1 MTNSPANNHQD
12 PANKRSFFA
21 QARHRLRHK
30 KAAFREKHPYLFWT
44 LRLGFWAGVLLVLFL
59 IGFAAAV
66 YWGAFGD
73 LPSKDDLKK
82 INTRVASEVYTAD
95 GKLIGKYYLE
105 NRIFVDIDSIS
116 PHVIHALVATED
128 ERFFKH
134 KGVDFR
140 SLSRVLFKTILMG
153 KNTGGGSTISQQ
165 LIKNIFKRKSYG
177 FLTIPVIKFKEIFIS
192 RRLEKVYSKD
202 ELLELY
208 LNTVPFGNRIFGIEV
223 AANRYF
229 GKHAAN
235 LKVEEAALLVGMLK
249 GTGAYSPIRHPKK
262 AIKRR
267 NVVLHQLERNGYLT
281 PEQMAKLKDKPLDI
295 RYHKEGSNEGEAT
308 YFREQLRR
316 DVDALLKQFDKEDG
330 TTYNLYT
337 DGLKIY
343 TTIDSRIQR
352 YAEKAVAIHLSKL
365 QKIFNK
371 HWRKRRKPWKKS
383 KAILPFM
390 KQSERYKRLKQAGW
404 TKDHIFSSFLDS
416 TQMQI
421 FTWQGVRDTLISP
434 KDSIVHYLSLLNT
447 GVLALDVQS
456 GAVKAWV
463 GGIDFHHLKYDHV
476 KAKRQ
481 VGSTFKP
488 VVYAAVLRAGRRPCE
503 YISNDSLTIVDDDKL
518 WTPNNAEGHYGGYYS
533 MSGALAHSVNVAA
546 VRMVQ
551 EAGIA
556 PVISLA
562 HTNGFKSV
570 IPKVPSIALGSMD
583 GSLEDLVTLYS
594 TFARKGQVK
603 APFYLTRIE
612 TAEGDTLIQFDQKK
626 NFVQGLKPSISA
638 LMTNMLEMVV
648 DSGTARR
655 LHTRYNLPK
664 GIAGKTGTT
673 QGQSDGWFI
682 GYTPRLALGVW
693 VGGEIPSVRFRSLA
707 LGQGANTALPI
718 WGLTMKQIVND
729 KSLRKY
735 HPRPFPPLP
744 DSLAQMLN
752 CPSFV
757 ESLIVEEPEVE
768 LLPGDEGILDRVLRE
783 QRERAKK
790 RKAKRKQRAGHRR
803 KKKKKRAKWWQRV
816 FGKRH

>member
-1 MTNSPANNHQD
+1 MNKNPNSLSPKT
-12 PANKRSFFA
+12 KRPSSRFAKATQSF
-21 QARHRLRHK
+21 RK
-30 KAAFREKHPYLFWT
+30 KHPRIHLIFRVGLWSGIFLFVVT
-44 LRLGFWAGVLLVLFL
+44 LGFTL
-59 IGFAAAV
+59 AV
-66 YWGAFGD
+66 YFGAFGR
-73 LPSKDDLKK
+73 LPGKEDLKK
-82 INTRVASEVYTAD
+82 INTRVASEVYSAD

-140 SLSRVLFKTILMG
+140 SLSRVFFKTILMG

-165 LIKNIFKRKSYG
+165 LIKNIFKRQDHG
-177 FLTIPVIKFKEIFIS
+177 FFTIPITKLKEIFIS

-223 AANRYF
+223 ASNRYF
-229 GKHAAN
+229 GKHASQ
-235 LKVEEAALLVGMLK
+235 LRVEEAALLVGMLK
-249 GTGAYSPIRHPKK
+249 GTGTYSPIKHPKK
-262 AIKRR
+262 ALKRR
-267 NVVLHQLERNGYLT
+267 NIVLNQLERNGYLS
-281 PEQMAKLKDKPLDI
+281 KDKKTKLQNVPLKI
-295 RYHKEGSNEGEAT
+295 KYHKEGSNEGVAT
-308 YFREQLRR
+308 YFRERVRQ
-316 DVDALLKQFDKEDG
+316 DVDAILKQLEKEDG
-330 TTYNLYT
+330 SPYNLYT

-343 TTIDSRIQR
+343 TTIDSKIQA
-352 YAEKAVAIHLSKL
+352 YAENAVQAHMSRL
-365 QKIFNK
+365 QKLFDK
-371 HWRKRRKPWKKS
+371 HWKRRRKPWTKAKS
-383 KAILPFM
+383 IQPFI
-390 KQSERYKRLKQAGW
+390 KQSDRYKKLQAQGVPI
-404 TKDHIFSSFLDS
+404 KKIYDSFLDS
-416 TQMQI
+416 VHMQI
-421 FTWQGVRDTLISP
+421 FTWKGLRDTIISP
-434 KDSIVHYLSLLNT
+434 KDSVVHYLSLLNS
-447 GVLALDVQS
+447 GVLALDTRS

-488 VVYAAVLRAGRRPCE
+488 LIYAAALRAGHRPCE
-503 YISNDSLTIVDDDKL
+503 YISNDSLTMLDENNKY

-546 VRMVQ
+546 VRMVM

-562 HTNGFKSV
+562 QINGFQST
-570 IPKVPSIALGSMD
+570 IPKVPSIALGSMN
-583 GSLEDLVTLYS
+583 GSLEEMVTLYS

-603 APFYLTRIE
+603 EPFFLTKIE
-612 TAEGDTLIQFDQKK
+612 TADGKELIKFDQKK
-626 NFVQGLKPSISA
+626 NFVQGMSPATSA

-655 LHTRYNLPK
+655 LHTRYHLPS

-682 GYTPRLALGVW
+682 GYTPGLVMGVW
-693 VGGEIPSVRFRSLA
+693 VGGEIPAVRFRSLS

-718 WGLTMKQIVND
+718 WGLTMQQITKD
-729 KSLRKY
+729 KRLRRY
-735 HPRPFPPLP
+735 RPRPFPALP
-744 DSLAQMLN
+744 DSLAQLLD

-757 ESLIVEEPEVE
+757 ESLIIEEPEVKI
-768 LLPGDEGILDRVLRE
+768 LPGEEGILDKVLRE
-783 QRERAKK
+783 RRERIRK
-790 RKAKRKQRAGHRR
+790 RKEARKHKKTYPRKT
-803 KKKKKRAKWWQRV
+803 KKKKKWWQKV
-816 FGKRH
+816 FGRRRN